1 MATLTLYHNPR
12 CSKSRQALALLE
24 DAGVAFQTRLYL
36 QEPLNAAEI
45 KTLIAQLDTPASAL
59 VRTKEADYAASGLSA
74 DSDADAISKAL
85 AAYPKLMERPLLSD
99 GKSARIGR
107 PPEQILEL
115 I

>member
-1 MATLTLYHNPR
+1 MTTLTLYHNPR
-12 CSKSRQALALLE
+12 CSKSRQALALLDE
-24 DAGVAFQTRLYL
+24 AGVDYQTRLYL
-36 QEPLNAAEI
+36 KEPLDATEI
-45 KTLIAQLDTPASAL
+45 KTLIAQLDVPASAL

-74 DSDADAISKAL
+74 DSAADAIANAL

-107 PPEQILEL
+107 PPEHILEL